1 MSEFENNGGDYI
13 NNVPYMDCKIT
24 GEPVRNVGTDVVS
37 VIGNRALTIR
47 MYKMFPETIEKAV
60 KVKTGRPAGWHFMNE
75 FVDKDGTVF
84 HKGVEQPDL
93 KGTLKPTKI
102 KPKKKAKRRSQE
114 QILLDRHDEKKQA
127 LKKAIKKQ
135 KDFLNHNFGGQV
147 FERER
152 LSLKRYFDDISADI
166 QELRVILDE
175 LYMNEEFEDDNKWAY
190 ERVINSLDKLNVIR
204 KDLEKL
210 TERVT
215 ENNV

>member
-1 MSEFENNGGDYI
+1 M
-13 NNVPYMDCKIT
+13 
-24 GEPVRNVGTDVVS
+24 
-37 VIGNRALTIR
+37 
-47 MYKMFPETIEKAV
+47 
-60 KVKTGRPAGWHFMNE
+60 
-75 FVDKDGTVF
+75 
-84 HKGVEQPDL
+84 
-93 KGTLKPTKI
+93 
-102 KPKKKAKRRSQE
+102 
-114 QILLDRHDEKKQA
+114 
-127 LKKAIKKQ
+127 
-135 KDFLNHNFGGQV
+135 

-190 ERVINSLDKLNVIR
+190 ERVMYSLDKLNVIR